1 LIECSTLKNKKQQL
15 LGKISAVTNE
25 NISVLQ
31 SSRSEY
37 EGALAAV
44 NDEVAEA
51 LTLTSEEDHIEFLRK
66 ARPLIDRILQNQ
78 SKLEGR
84 PPNINPPSGQKWK
97 IDLGPLIEVVKK
109 IDFSSDIR
117 FKQKSSKQ
125 SPHPGAKN
133 SHSQQAVSVSPVN
146 INSSGDSTI
155 MKENIQILPNDNSD
169 TVSMTS
175 SSSKKKMSTFD
186 KLQNM
191 MLSTT
196 INGKK
201 NNNKGN
207 AMVTSSASI
216 SSDKF
221 VDCDDDH
228 Y

>member
-1 LIECSTLKNKKQQL
+1 MHTES
-15 LGKISAVTNE
+15 SASKWLNNQNYTNF
-25 NISVLQ
+25 
-31 SSRSEY
+31 
-37 EGALAAV
+37 
-44 NDEVAEA
+44 
-51 LTLTSEEDHIEFLRK
+51 LT
-66 ARPLIDRILQNQ
+66 
-78 SKLEGR
+78 
-84 PPNINPPSGQKWK
+84 
-97 IDLGPLIEVVKK
+97 
-109 IDFSSDIR
+109 
-117 FKQKSSKQ
+117 QKSY
-125 SPHPGAKN
+125 PHP
-133 SHSQQAVSVSPVN
+133 
-146 INSSGDSTI
+146 ITI

-228 Y
+228 YWSVLSEIFNLIFFVIM